1 MAARAFGARTDFG
14 GSMAGKF
21 SRRSRGALAVLT
33 ALLVTLFAIALT
45 SSGTLAAEAASDPD
59 GDATQGLAAY
69 HKEADDSLATE
80 EDAAGAP
87 SPSDAAGAPNASTAA
102 NYEGN
107 ARGFFAWLGD
117 DYANDYFTN
126 TTTSTYDGRT
136 FVSFTNMGASDDA
149 TSLDNM
155 KAALAYIPKGNELR
169 VGDDIFTGLSEL
181 KVSSGAMAVSQVHAN
196 WSRHYIQHADNAGD
210 DAPYGENIAWSFG
223 SDPFIQW
230 YDNEKAIYIDT
241 QTEDGST
248 GHYLNIVRSTHVGT
262 GFAISNG
269 GDQGYPYTYVQNF
282 TYPWNSDRLWNYSDY
297 LSYFNT
303 FYNAHDIS
311 TATVTGLV
319 DKAYTGSAQIQD
331 LKVTIGSKTLSA
343 GTDYTVSYS
352 SNTNVGTATVTLTG
366 TGNFT
371 GRKELTFKILAQ
383 SIESATISAVPDQT
397 WTGSEIRPALTI
409 KLEGRTLVEGTD
421 YTVAY
426 SNNVNVGTASFTVS
440 GRGGIGGELQG
451 TFKIVPV
458 SATPQVTLSQTS
470 FVYNGSVQRP
480 SVSSVKVSLG
490 GSTVTVPSSSYSV
503 TYASGCTNAGTYN
516 VTVRLTGNYSGTST
530 TSFTITKAEQV
541 VSAKNV
547 SVALGK
553 TATIQATT
561 SGDGAITYQSAN
573 TSIAT
578 VSSSGVVT
586 PVATGTTTVTIRAAE
601 TTNYKA
607 GTASIQ
613 VVVGG
618 TTPVIAVSDV
628 SVVAGST
635 VDLGA
640 TTTGD
645 GSLSY
650 KCSNEAIAKVS
661 ASGIVTGV
669 SAGTATITVTSAK
682 TSQFD
687 AVSKDVKV
695 TVTRAKATITAAD
708 ASVVV
713 GSTVNLGA
721 TTTGNG
727 ALSYKSS
734 NESIAKV
741 SSTGVVTGVSYGTAT
756 VTVTSAQTGQYEAAS
771 KSVTVTVSR
780 ATPTISVSNV
790 SVATGSTVSLGAT
803 TTSDGALS
811 YRSSN
816 DAVATV
822 SSTGVVTGVSAGT
835 ATITV
840 ASAQTAKYSATSK
853 SVTVTVTRNASELSH
868 YGVDADRISLSDIVS
883 PEDLDYT
890 VSNDGTSIEVW
901 SYNGNE
907 PVVAIP
913 AYIDGL
919 PVTYIGDVFNANST
933 IEEVYLPDTVTVL
946 SDSSFMDCSSLRA
959 VNLGSITSIDDEV
972 FFFMSGCN
980 SIERLTMSDEATFA
994 ITALNGGP
1002 GVNIFTRDAIDSLRY
1017 IYIGSSMND
1026 VSPLLFYGDS
1036 LEWVDVGEGNAVYS
1050 SVDGVVYSADGTE
1063 LLVMGT
1069 SYSGDHTVPDTCTA
1083 ITGVGFQQCSNA
1095 GRVYIPET
1103 VTSINGTQVFSDFG
1117 GTIVTPAGSYTAQ
1130 FIEEKGIEVDLELIG
1145 EVDPPEAISIATAT
1159 VEIEDQ
1165 TYTGSALTPKPRVVL
1180 KGVTLVEGTDY
1191 ELSYSNN
1198 VEVGTA
1204 TVTITGK
1211 GDYTGTK
1218 RVTFEIVSQQEPTDP
1233 KWKRLAGD
1241 GRYDTM
1247 AKIVQEG
1254 WSSEEAGVVV
1264 LANGYNFKDALAAA
1278 GFAGRFGAPVVLTD
1292 GGRGDK
1298 VKNLSSQARSELL
1311 RLNPD
1316 YVIVAGGPFAVPD
1329 AVVNQVVD
1337 LLPDANVGRVSGKN
1351 ACSTSAKL
1359 ATELKGYWG
1368 NLAIIA
1374 TDKSFKDALSA
1385 APLSYATGWPILLA
1399 SGGKSLNDDVL
1410 NALKEC
1416 EIEYAL
1422 IVGGTAAV
1430 TPNVENQLT
1439 RAGIRIADR
1448 LAGRNGVETSRKIA
1462 EFALEEGL
1470 SATNMAFA
1478 TSQNFPDALAG
1489 AALCG
1494 KNGSVLLLCDDK
1506 AQGNLSFAEQH
1517 ASEIE
1522 TGYVFG
1528 GELAFSERLFSRLPE

>member
-1 MAARAFGARTDFG
+1 MAARAVGARTDFG

-21 SRRSRGALAVLT
+21 SRRSRGALALVT
-33 ALLVTLFAIALT
+33 ALLVALFAIALS
-45 SSGTLAAEAASDPD
+45 SSGTLAAEAASELDA
-59 GDATQGLAAY
+59 DATQGLAAY

-80 EDAAGAP
+80 DAAAGAP

-210 DAPYGENIAWSFG
+210 DAPYGENVAWNYG

-319 DKAYTGSAQIQD
+319 DKAYTGSAQTQD
-331 LKVTIGSKTLSA
+331 LKVTIGSKTLTA

-352 SNTNVGTATVTLTG
+352 ANTNVGTATVTLMG
-366 TGNFT
+366 TGDFT
-371 GRKELTFKILAQ
+371 GRKDLTFKILAQ
-383 SIESATISAVPDQT
+383 SIESATISVVPDQT

-421 YTVAY
+421 YTVTY

-578 VSSSGVVT
+578 VSTSGVVT

-635 VDLGA
+635 VGLGA

-645 GSLSY
+645 GALSY

-682 TSQFD
+682 TTQFD

-713 GSTVNLGA
+713 GSTVSLGA
-721 TTTGNG
+721 KTTSNG
-727 ALSYKSS
+727 ALGYKSS
-734 NESIAKV
+734 NESVAKV

-756 VTVTSAQTGQYEAAS
+756 ITVTSAQTGQYETAS
-771 KSVTVTVSR
+771 KPVTVTVSR

-790 SVATGSTVSLGAT
+790 SVAAGSTVSLGAT

-816 DAVATV
+816 EAVATV

-840 ASAQTAKYSATSK
+840 ASAQTAKYSAASK
-853 SVTVTVTRNASELSH
+853 SVTVTVTRNAGELSH

-901 SYNGNE
+901 SYNGNG
-907 PVVAIP
+907 PAVAIP

-919 PVTYIGDVFNANST
+919 PVTYIGDLFNGDST
-933 IEEVYLPDTVTVL
+933 VEEVYLPDTVTLL
-946 SDSSFMDCSSLRA
+946 SDKAFVDCSSLRA
-959 VNLGSITSIDDEV
+959 VNLGSFASLDDRL

-994 ITALNGGP
+994 ITSDDSSLNL
-1002 GVNIFTRDAIDSLRY
+1002 NIFRREAIDSLRY
-1017 IYIGSSMND
+1017 IYIGSSMSE
-1026 VSPLLFYGDS
+1026 VSPKLFYGDS
-1036 LEWVDVGEGNAVYS
+1036 LQWVDVGEGNAAYS

-1063 LLVMGT
+1063 LVVMGT

-1083 ITGVGFQQCSNA
+1083 ITGAGFQQCSNA

-1103 VTSINGTQVFSDFG
+1103 VTSINGTQVFSNFG
-1117 GTIVTPAGSYTAQ
+1117 GIIVTPAGSYTAQ
-1130 FIEEKGIEVDLELIG
+1130 FIEENGIEVDLELIG
-1145 EVDPPEAISIATAT
+1145 DV
-1159 VEIEDQ
+1159 
-1165 TYTGSALTPKPRVVL
+1165 
-1180 KGVTLVEGTDY
+1180 
-1191 ELSYSNN
+1191 
-1198 VEVGTA
+1198 
-1204 TVTITGK
+1204 
-1211 GDYTGTK
+1211 
-1218 RVTFEIVSQQEPTDP
+1218 PTSP
-1233 KWKRLAGD
+1233 KWKRLAGQ

-1247 AKIVQEG
+1247 AEIVQEG
-1254 WSSEEAGVVV
+1254 WSTEKGGVVV

-1278 GFAGRFGAPVVLTD
+1278 GFAGLFDAPVVLTD

-1298 VKNLSSQARSELL
+1298 VTTLSDQARSELL
-1311 RLNPD
+1311 RLEPGL
-1316 YVIVAGGPFAVPD
+1316 VVVAGGVFAVPQK
-1329 AVVNQVVD
+1329 VENQVRE
-1337 LLPDANVGRVSGKN
+1337 LLPDADVVRVAGSNG
-1351 ACSTSAKL
+1351 CSTSAEL
-1359 ATELKGYWG
+1359 ALEVSEYGYWG
-1368 NLAIIA
+1368 NVAIIA
-1374 TDKSFKDALSA
+1374 TDKSFRDALSV
-1385 APLSYATGWPILLA
+1385 APVSYAKHWPILLA

-1410 NALKEC
+1410 KALTEC
-1416 EIEYAL
+1416 DIEYAL

-1430 TPNVENQLT
+1430 TPHVEGQLED
-1439 RAGIRIADR
+1439 RGIKIAAR
-1448 LAGRNGVETSRKIA
+1448 LAGNNGVETSRAIA
-1462 EFALEEGL
+1462 DFALDNGL
-1470 SATNMAFA
+1470 SAVSMAYA

-1489 AALCG
+1489 AAFCG
-1494 KNGSVLLLCDDK
+1494 KRKSVLLLCDDK
-1506 AQGNLSFAEQH
+1506 AAENLGFATEH
-1517 ASEIE
+1517 ASGIR

-1528 GELAFSERLFSRLPE
+1528 GDLAFSEDLFDKLPE